1 MIPETTKENTE
12 GVSNCTVRLL
22 VVEKLFDENLLLGYL
37 PYLVCVSEIKLSR
50 RSTATPP
57 LSLPFSNEKF
67 HFHVHLR
74 HGVSSFSPLWLMLW

>member
-37 PYLVCVSEIKLSR
+37 PYLVCVSEIKLSQ

-74 HGVSSFSPLWLMLW
+74 HGVSSFSPFWLMLW